1 MILIKPSLM
10 IFSRNC
16 YESLKQF
23 GNDFNDDEWRDLE
36 FQAGRHIPIFSLQKD
51 TSFMFTEL
59 VMNPNDAD
67 PALYTRIACE
77 SRRISG
83 RR

>member
-1 MILIKPSLM
+1 
-10 IFSRNC
+10 
-16 YESLKQF
+16 
-23 GNDFNDDEWRDLE
+23 
-36 FQAGRHIPIFSLQKD
+36 
-51 TSFMFTEL
+51 MFTEL

-77 SRRISG
+77 RRRISG